1 MQGIVLRWTAQIGS
15 GSRRTARRELPGSAQ
30 LNGPP
35 SCPDILCDP
44 DAPGGITAG
53 CGDLAA
59 GRCGVHRV
67 RRGTN
72 FFPQAA
78 RNRMRSFAF
87 LSLVADRETT
97 MLGIAPAIV
106 SITLRRQVQEGSEQ
120 RRDCAEKHW
129 DEDGSNSLVW
139 HCARSRPARGGFG
152 YSSFFGLPHSTPHAR
167 TRKRCGAW
175 RSSDWQ
181 RLTTGEPSITTP
193 QKQLD

>member
-1 MQGIVLRWTAQIGS
+1 
-15 GSRRTARRELPGSAQ
+15 
-30 LNGPP
+30 
-35 SCPDILCDP
+35 
-44 DAPGGITAG
+44 
-53 CGDLAA
+53 
-59 GRCGVHRV
+59 
-67 RRGTN
+67 
-72 FFPQAA
+72 
-78 RNRMRSFAF
+78 MRSFAF

-167 TRKRCGAW
+167 TRAAMQH
-175 RSSDWQ
+175 DATQ
-181 RLTTGEPSITTP
+181 RAATEATREPSITTP